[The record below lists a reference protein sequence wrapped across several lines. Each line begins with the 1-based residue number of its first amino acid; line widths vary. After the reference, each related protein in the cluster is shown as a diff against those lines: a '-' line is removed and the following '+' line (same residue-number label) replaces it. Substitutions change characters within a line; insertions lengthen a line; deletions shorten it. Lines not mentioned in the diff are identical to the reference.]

1 MIKKNKKFIDPR
13 YFMNEKKKEVKN
25 LQEGTV
31 PGGFGSTMVTHDDYE
46 VSDEP
51 ARAETGEPPLTR
63 KGSAKLTMDWMQAR
77 LNDSILFLRGV
88 GSQEGMDASQA
99 ARAEALA
106 NELDAVAYDLE
117 AFVGDYFVAGE

>member
-1 MIKKNKKFIDPR
+1 
-13 YFMNEKKKEVKN
+13 
-25 LQEGTV
+25 
-31 PGGFGSTMVTHDDYE
+31 
-46 VSDEP
+46 
-51 ARAETGEPPLTR
+51 
-63 KGSAKLTMDWMQAR
+63 MDWMQAR